1 LSRPD
6 EPQFAEPWQ
15 AQAMAMASLLQQAG
29 CFTAVEWAE
38 ALGAQ
43 IKRAQASG
51 DPDDG
56 STYYHH
62 VLGALETL
70 MVEKSI
76 STRELL
82 AARKEAWAAAYG
94 RTPHGRPVTLD

>member
-6 EPQFAEPWQ
+6 DPPFAEPWQ
-15 AQAMAMASLLQQAG
+15 AQTLAMADLLQQAG
-29 CFTAVEWAE
+29 FFTAAEWAT

-43 IKRAQASG
+43 IRRAQACG

-62 VLGALETL
+62 VLGALEALTI
-70 MVEKSI
+70 EKSI
-76 STRELL
+76 STQEILT
-82 AARKEAWAAAYG
+82 ARKDAWAAAYG

>member
-1 LSRPD
+1 
-6 EPQFAEPWQ
+6 
-15 AQAMAMASLLQQAG
+15 MAMADLLQQAG
-29 CFTAVEWAE
+29 CFTAAEWAE

-43 IKRAQASG
+43 IKRAQACG

-62 VLGALETL
+62 VLGALENL
-70 MVEKSI
+70 VIEKSI
-76 STRELL
+76 STRALL
-82 AARKEAWAAAYG
+82 AARKDAWATACG

>member
-15 AQAMAMASLLQQAG
+15 AQALAMASLLQQAG
-29 CFTAVEWAE
+29 CFTAAEWAE

-43 IKRAQASG
+43 IKRAQAAG

-62 VLGALETL
+62 VLGALENL
-70 MVEKSI
+70 MIAKSI